1 MTTGPTARGLATL
14 LRDPMT
20 EGQVADTFIIAQAAA
35 QAAESKK
42 ARDIVLLDMR
52 GLVSYT
58 DHLVI
63 CSGQTPRQTKAIAE
77 EVRRRL
83 KEDLGI
89 IARRVEGER
98 EGESILVDF
107 LDIVLHCF
115 TVEARDFYRLERLW
129 REAPRVD
136 VAAEPVSSGVAPGM
150 AG

>member
-1 MTTGPTARGLATL
+1 MTSGPAAGGLATL
-14 LRDPMT
+14 VRDPMT
-20 EGQVADTFIIAQAAA
+20 EGQVADTLIIAQAAV

-63 CSGQTPRQTKAIAE
+63 CSGQTPRQTKAIAQ

-98 EGESILVDF
+98 EGEWILVDF

-115 TVEARDFYRLERLW
+115 TSEARDFYRLERLW

-136 VAAEPVSSGVAPGM
+136 VAPDPELAAVAPGM
-150 AG
+150 VG

>member
-1 MTTGPTARGLATL
+1 M
-14 LRDPMT
+14 M
-20 EGQVADTFIIAQAAA
+20 EGQIADTLTIALAAA
-35 QAAESKK
+35 QAADSKK

-58 DHLVI
+58 DHLVV
-63 CSGQTPRQTKAIAE
+63 CTGQTPRQTKAIAD
-77 EVRRRL
+77 EVRKRL

-98 EGESILVDF
+98 EGEWILVDF
-107 LDIVLHCF
+107 LDVVFHCF
-115 TVEARDFYRLERLW
+115 TTEARDFYRLERLW

-136 VAAEPVSSGVAPGM
+136 FHSQPAAAAPGL

>member
-1 MTTGPTARGLATL
+1 MTK
-14 LRDPMT
+14 
-20 EGQVADTFIIAQAAA
+20 GQVADTLPIALAAA
-35 QAAESKK
+35 RAAESKK

-63 CSGQTPRQTKAIAE
+63 CSGQTPRQTKSIVE
-77 EVRRRL
+77 EVRKTL
-83 KEDLGI
+83 KEEMGV

-98 EGESILVDF
+98 EGEWVLVDF

-129 REAPRVD
+129 REAPRID
-136 VAAEPVSSGVAPGM
+136 IAEEAVISGLTPGVAR
-150 AG
+150 